1 MERQRTFDF
10 LAQETVEPPTQTGPD
25 TRVFGGARELH
36 RHLRPQL
43 DGKAMRF
50 AQKYLAALG
59 RPPTEADIQKGQEE
73 LKRFGLL

>member
-10 LAQETVEPPTQTGPD
+10 SAQEPVEPTTQTGPD
-25 TRVFGGARELH
+25 TRVFGGTRELH